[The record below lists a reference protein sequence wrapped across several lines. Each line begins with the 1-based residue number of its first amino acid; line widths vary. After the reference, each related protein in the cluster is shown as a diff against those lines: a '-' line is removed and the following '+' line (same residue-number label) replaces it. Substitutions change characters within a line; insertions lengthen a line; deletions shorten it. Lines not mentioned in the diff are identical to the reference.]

1 MIDFTINGKSL
12 AKFPLFRW
20 KNAGNY
26 FMRLDGIDIVIGSGA
41 VTPVYRSLFS
51 TENHPGQ
58 FVLILYIGD
67 YGHMLIFQKMVPYFH
82 YEKFKSEIEAL
93 EDEN

>member
-26 FMRLDGIDIVIGSGA
+26 FMRLDGIDIVISSGA

-58 FVLILYIGD
+58 FVLHLVHRRLRAYVHFPKDGPVLPLRKIQIRNRGA
-67 YGHMLIFQKMVPYFH
+67 GR
-82 YEKFKSEIEAL
+82 
-93 EDEN
+93 